1 MTRCLVLCQNLHIPI
16 FFDWLIFKNLFD
28 IFCSFLPGQEAG
40 NVDVVLE
47 SGFGEYKKR
56 PSEIAKVVGTW
67 LQDTELLNSLSRAAM
82 KAGNPYAADEI
93 VADIGQQTIAWMTLN
108 EK

>member
-1 MTRCLVLCQNLHIPI
+1 MLISHTLH
-16 FFDWLIFKNLFD
+16 FY
-28 IFCSFLPGQEAG
+28 CSFLPGQEAG

-56 PSEIAKVVGTW
+56 PSEIAKVVGAW
-67 LQDTELLNSLSRAAM
+67 LTDCALLNSLSRAAT

-93 VADIGQQTIAWMTLN
+93 VADIGQQTIAWMNLN
-108 EK
+108 EQ

>member
-1 MTRCLVLCQNLHIPI
+1 MHDSFWCVLISKPAHVC
-16 FFDWLIFKNLFD
+16 
-28 IFCSFLPGQEAG
+28 CSFLPGQEAG

-47 SGFGEYKKR
+47 SGFGEYQKR
-56 PSEIAKVVGTW
+56 PSEIASVVGSW
-67 LQDTELLNSLSRAAM
+67 LEDPDLLNSLSRAAM

-93 VADIGQQTIAWMTLN
+93 VADIGQQAIAWMNLN

>member
-1 MTRCLVLCQNLHIPI
+1 MFLTTDFAPYSFC
-16 FFDWLIFKNLFD
+16 
-28 IFCSFLPGQEAG
+28 CSFLPGQEAG

-47 SGFGEYKKR
+47 SGFGEYKKK
-56 PSEIAKVVGTW
+56 PSEIAKVVGSW
-67 LQDTELLNSLSRAAM
+67 LQDTDLLNSLSRAAM

-93 VADIGQQTIAWMTLN
+93 VADIGQQTIAWMCLN

>member
-1 MTRCLVLCQNLHIPI
+1 MI
-16 FFDWLIFKNLFD
+16 FFSRQTSHPYFVFI
-28 IFCSFLPGQEAG
+28 SFLPGQEAG

-47 SGFGEYKKR
+47 SGFGNYCED
-56 PSEIAKVVGTW
+56 PPEIATEVGEW
-67 LQDTELLNSLSRAAM
+67 LQDSSLMNSMSLAAT

-93 VADIGQQTIAWMTLN
+93 VTDIGSQTVAWMKLN